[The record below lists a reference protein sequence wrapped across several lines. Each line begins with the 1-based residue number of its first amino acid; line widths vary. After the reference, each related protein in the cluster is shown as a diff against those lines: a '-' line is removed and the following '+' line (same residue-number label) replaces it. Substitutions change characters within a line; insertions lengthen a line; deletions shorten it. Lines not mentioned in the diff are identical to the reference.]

1 MKQSNQKLKLLYL
14 MKFFLEKTDEE
25 HPATIAD
32 MTVYLAKHDISAE
45 RKSLYDDVECLR
57 LFGLDIV
64 CEKRKQT
71 FYYVA
76 SRDFELPELK
86 LLVDSVQASKFITHK
101 KSLELIEKLEGL
113 TSANNAGKLHRQV
126 HLVNRTKTANEQIYY
141 NVDKLHDAIA
151 KGRQIK
157 FRYFSWTVSKEKS
170 YRKNGE
176 KYIENPVA
184 LTFDDE
190 NYYLITY
197 KEKYQSYVHYRVDK
211 MESIEICD
219 TPAEIPKKD
228 FDPALYTK
236 KVFSM
241 FAGEEKQLSLKCKNR
256 LINVIIDRFGK
267 DTHISKIDDDYFKAI
282 MNIEVSPQF
291 LGWILSFGDE
301 AEILEPSEVRKEIS
315 DLVNS
320 IKKLY

>member
-25 HPATIAD
+25 HPTTISE
-32 MTVYLAKHDISAE
+32 MISYLAKYDISAE

-71 FYYVA
+71 FYYIA

-86 LLVDSVQASKFITHK
+86 LLVDSVQASKFITRK

-113 TSANNAGKLHRQV
+113 TSKHNAGKLHHQV
-126 HLVNRTKTANEQIYY
+126 YVTNRTKALNEQIYY
-141 NVDKLHDAIA
+141 NVDKIHQAIA
-151 KGRQIK
+151 DDKQIN
-157 FRYFSWTVSKEKS
+157 FHYFEWDISKKKH

-197 KEKYQSYVHYRVDK
+197 KEKYKSYVHYRVDK
-211 MESIEICD
+211 MESIEISE
-219 TPAEIPKKD
+219 TKREIPQKD
-228 FDPALYTK
+228 FDPALYTR

-241 FAGEEKQLSLKCKNR
+241 FAGEEKQINIKFKNH
-256 LINVIIDRFGK
+256 LINVVLDRFGK
-267 DTHISKIDDDYFKAI
+267 ETHISKIDDEHFKAI
-282 MNIEVSPQF
+282 INIEVSPQF
-291 LGWILSFGDE
+291 MGWILSFGDE
-301 AEILEPSEVRKEIS
+301 AEILAPKEVRKEIS
-315 DLVNS
+315 DLVTK

>member
-32 MTVYLAKHDISAE
+32 MISYLSKCDISAE

-64 CEKRKQT
+64 CEKKKQT
-71 FYYVA
+71 FYYIA

-86 LLVDSVQASKFITHK
+86 LLVDSVQASKFVTHK
-101 KSLELIEKLEGL
+101 KSLELIAKLEGL
-113 TSANNAGKLHRQV
+113 TSSHNAGKLHHQV
-126 HLVNRTKTANEQIYY
+126 HLTNRTKTPNEQIYY
-141 NVDKLHDAIA
+141 NVDKIHDAIA
-151 KGRQIK
+151 RGKQIAFK
-157 FRYFSWTVSKEKS
+157 YFEWTVSKEKH
-170 YRKNGE
+170 YRKDGE

-197 KEKYQSYVHYRVDK
+197 KEKYKSYVHYRVDK
-211 MESIEICD
+211 MESIEILEND
-219 TPAEIPKKD
+219 REIPEKD

-241 FAGEEKQLSLKCKNR
+241 FAGEEKQIVLKCKNR

-267 DTHISKIDDDYFKAI
+267 DTHISKIDEDYFKAI
-282 MNIEVSPQF
+282 INIEVSPQF
-291 LGWILSFGDE
+291 LGWILSFGE
-301 AEILEPSEVRKEIS
+301 EMEILDPDDVRKKIS